1 MRLARLI
8 ATMLLAA
15 LTACTGPGPFVPP
28 EDAPQ
33 FQQAGPPFPYNSFYC
48 P

>member
-1 MRLARLI
+1 MRLLVAI
-8 ATMLLAA
+8 ALLGLAA
-15 LTACTGPGPFVPP
+15 CMGPGPYVPP
-28 EDAPQ
+28 QDAPQ